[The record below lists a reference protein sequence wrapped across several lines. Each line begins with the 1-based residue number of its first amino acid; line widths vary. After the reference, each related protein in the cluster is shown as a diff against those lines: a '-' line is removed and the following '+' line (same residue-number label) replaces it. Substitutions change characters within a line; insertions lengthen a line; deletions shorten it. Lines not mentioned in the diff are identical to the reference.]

1 MIFENMKIYQLK
13 KLLSKVGGIGPKYKH
28 IRSIMLVGSGSRD
41 ELRVIDYKIVSD
53 LEFVIFIDHF
63 FISKRAVAG
72 IIAKLATEFDI
83 QIDVSFIHGYKNMR
97 FPKRLFFYDLVVS
110 GKVIYG
116 EDFVGKKIPFRA
128 SEIHVKDVTNIIFY
142 RALDVLINSPE
153 DSISRESLCRNM
165 SYVYLYVLINE
176 GILEKSFRSRF
187 ASIESLAQTLPECR
201 SQLANSFFS
210 ELGPDYHSVRSA
222 RLDLNTSAVSDHE
235 VGLLLEKMHC
245 AIDHAISIEKTFTLL
260 HNLQYV
266 VRFIRAV
273 CKSPRLFLS
282 VRLFISLNPRKKLLI
297 MLKKELINRDMP
309 SVGEST
315 TLTPI
320 LLNNIYIGN
329 FL

>member
-1 MIFENMKIYQLK
+1 MKVYQVE
-13 KLLSKVGGIGPKYKH
+13 KLLSKVGGIGPTYKH

-41 ELRVIDYKIVSD
+41 ELRVIDDKIVSD
-53 LEFVIFIDHF
+53 LEFVFFIDHF

-72 IIAKLATEFDI
+72 IISKLATEFDI

-97 FPKRLFFYDLVVS
+97 FPKRLFFYDLTVS

-116 EDFVGKKIPFRA
+116 EDIVGKRLPLKA
-128 SEIHVKDVTNIIFY
+128 AELHVKDVTNIIFY
-142 RALDVLINSPE
+142 RVLDVLINSPV

-187 ASIESLAQTLPECR
+187 ASIESLAKTSPECR
-201 SQLANSFFS
+201 SRLANSFFS
-210 ELGPDYHSVRSA
+210 ELGPDYHAVRSA
-222 RLDLNTSAVSDHE
+222 RLDFNTSAIGDHE
-235 VGLLLEKMHC
+235 VGLLLEKMLC
-245 AIDHAISIEKTFTLL
+245 AIDHAISLEKTFTLL
-260 HNLQYV
+260 HNFRYV
-266 VRFIRAV
+266 LRFIRAV
-273 CKSPRLFLS
+273 FKSPFLFLS
-282 VRLFISLNPRKKLLI
+282 VRVFISLNPRKKLLI

-320 LLNNIYIGN
+320 LLKKIYGAN